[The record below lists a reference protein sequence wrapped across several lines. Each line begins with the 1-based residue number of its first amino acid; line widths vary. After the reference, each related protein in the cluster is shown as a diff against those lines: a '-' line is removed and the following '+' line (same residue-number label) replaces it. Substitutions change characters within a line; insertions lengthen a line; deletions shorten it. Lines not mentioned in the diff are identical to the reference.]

1 MLDSTSTQLELFTM
15 QAVAR
20 AYAGSEQLS
29 NDQLYAAVGDALGVD
44 RTAMDARSPVGASGQ
59 KHSLA
64 KRRVRWHQQTLKKLK
79 LLEPVP
85 GERGRW
91 RLTTEGQRT
100 LGPAKPGVA
109 LVAFCTRLGLALW
122 ASWED
127 VFPKLDESIALMVTS
142 PPYPLARQRA
152 YGNPTTAQ
160 YTDFIVRAMEPIVRN
175 LLPGGSIALNL
186 SNDIFEPGSPA
197 RSLYQERLVLAM
209 CDRLGL
215 HRMDTLIWHNP
226 SKPPGPVQYASKTR
240 QQLNA
245 AYETVHWFT
254 NDPRRCFA
262 DNRRVLEPHSQRH
275 RALMAAGG
283 EQRDATFCDGAY
295 RLRSGV
301 SFANPTAGRIP
312 RNVMSIGHRDRD
324 AQRCNQYARANG
336 LQAHGAPMPLAL
348 ADRLVRFMSRPGDLV
363 VDPFAGR
370 CTTGKAAEQNGR
382 RWLCTERMGDYL
394 EAAKVRFD
402 ELDQAAA

>member
-1 MLDSTSTQLELFTM
+1 MIDTNSPQLELFTM
-15 QAVAR
+15 QAVSR
-20 AYAGSEQLS
+20 AYAGSDQLS
-29 NDQLYAAVGDALGVD
+29 NDQLYAAVGSALGID
-44 RTAMDARSPVGASGQ
+44 QSTMDARSPVGVSGQ

-85 GERGRW
+85 GARGCW
-91 RLTTEGQRT
+91 RLTQEGQRT
-100 LGPAKPGVA
+100 LGPAKPGMA

-127 VFPKLDESIALMVTS
+127 VFPKLDEPIALMLTS
-142 PPYPLARQRA
+142 PPYPLARPRS
-152 YGNPTTAQ
+152 YGNPTPAQ

-197 RSLYQERLVLAM
+197 RSLYQERLVLAL
-209 CDRLGL
+209 CDRLQL

-226 SKPPGPVQYASKTR
+226 SKPPGPIQYASKTR

-245 AYETVHWFT
+245 AYETVYWFT
-254 NDPRRCFA
+254 NDPHRCFA
-262 DNRRVLEPHSQRH
+262 DNRRVLEPHSPRH
-275 RALMAAGG
+275 RVLMERGG
-283 EQRDATFCDGAY
+283 EQRDASYSDGAY
-295 RLRSGV
+295 QLRRGV
-301 SFANPTAGRIP
+301 SFANSTPGRIP
-312 RNVMSIGHRDRD
+312 RNVMSIGHSDRD
-324 AQRCNQYARANG
+324 AQRCNRYAREQG
-336 LQAHGAPMPLAL
+336 LNAHGAPMPLAL
-348 ADRLVRFMSRPGDLV
+348 ADRLVRFLTRPNDLV

-402 ELDQAAA
+402 LLEPAAA